1 MIQRQQTL
9 WLLLSTIAATCSFLF
24 PFVSGKEVLKTNL
37 LADKVVDAA
46 SNFYLLILTGVTL
59 ILSTVII
66 FLFKN
71 RRQQIW
77 LCTLGILLTLL
88 LIFLYILEMNKLVN
102 PILALSCVFP
112 VLILFGY
119 FMAFRNIRKDEK
131 LVKSLDKL
139 R

>member
-9 WLLLSTIAATCSFLF
+9 WLLVSTTAGILSFLF
-24 PFVSGKEVLKTNL
+24 PFVSGKEVVKTNL
-37 LADKVVDAA
+37 LADKVVDAG
-46 SNFYLLILTGVTL
+46 SNFFLLILTGASL

-71 RRQQIW
+71 RKQQMQ
-77 LCTLGILLTLL
+77 LCLLGILLTLL
-88 LIFLYILEMNKLVN
+88 IIFLYILQMNKLVK
-102 PILALSCVFP
+102 PILALSCILP
-112 VLILFGY
+112 VIILIGY